1 MRIADGDFRISFGK
15 DGIQSDYGTETE
27 ETPADKGFIY
37 VAGGEFQITAG
48 DDGLNAAGGRDMSNF
63 TDEEME
69 EPFASDENCVIQI
82 SGDSI
87 VIRAS
92 GDGIDSNGSL
102 YVSGGETYVYGPEN
116 DGNGALDYAGEGR
129 ITGGVFVASGA
140 GGMEPPGNMG
150 KPAGKEKIF

>member
-1 MRIADGDFRISFGK
+1 MRIADGDFRISSGK

-48 DDGLNAAGGRDMSNF
+48 
-63 TDEEME
+63 
-69 EPFASDENCVIQI
+69 
-82 SGDSI
+82 
-87 VIRAS
+87 
-92 GDGIDSNGSL
+92 
-102 YVSGGETYVYGPEN
+102 
-116 DGNGALDYAGEGR
+116 
-129 ITGGVFVASGA
+129 A